1 MSPKKVDS
9 KPERPERVYKR
20 AAKAQRDLFRKSRRK
35 RYVACDDVANGYKK
49 ILLHFQRVDSNSRNV
64 RYYIFSIGTQN
75 SYR

>member
-49 ILLHFQRVDSNSRNV
+49 DTFT
-64 RYYIFSIGTQN
+64 FSAGGFEL
-75 SYR
+75 S